1 MKILLTGSK
10 GFIGQELLQRSNS
23 LGEIFEL
30 TSDLRDHKSV
40 RQEVLAVNP
49 HIIIHLAARTE
60 VEASFY
66 EQITFS
72 EINYVGSVNLIEC
85 AKECSNLKLL
95 LVASTMETYGWQP
108 VSTEV
113 RTFQRLVDPKS
124 YAFDESTPLNPN
136 APYAVAKVGVEKYLE
151 YANRC
156 YGLKYISLRQTNTY
170 GRTKSN
176 FFVTE
181 SIISQMVNSN
191 NISLGYKLPYRNFI
205 YIDDLLE
212 LYEIVIKEYKNIPSG
227 HYCIGPNNP
236 IQIQDYAKLIAKK
249 IKWNGAVNW
258 ETRPERV
265 GEIYYLS
272 SKNDL
277 ISNYT
282 GWYPKTT
289 LEEGLE
295 RTIKVWKNM

>member
-10 GFIGQELLQRSNS
+10 GFIGQELLQRSDS

-30 TSDLRDHKSV
+30 TSDLRDHESI
-40 RQEVLAVNP
+40 RQEVLTINP

-95 LVASTMETYGWQP
+95 LVASTMETYGWQS

-113 RTFQRLVDPKS
+113 RTSQKLIDPKS

-156 YGLKYISLRQTNTY
+156 YDLKYISLRQTNTY

-191 NISLGYKLPYRNFI
+191 NISLGYR
-205 YIDDLLE
+205 
-212 LYEIVIKEYKNIPSG
+212 
-227 HYCIGPNNP
+227 
-236 IQIQDYAKLIAKK
+236 
-249 IKWNGAVNW
+249 
-258 ETRPERV
+258 
-265 GEIYYLS
+265 
-272 SKNDL
+272 
-277 ISNYT
+277 
-282 GWYPKTT
+282 
-289 LEEGLE
+289 
-295 RTIKVWKNM
+295 